1 VEIVIGG
8 GEVADGTQAI
18 EAAKPKTAQRASRRP
33 AAAAPA
39 DGNGQ
44 APNKPPNPAPAPAQT
59 APPGDLPPLPGED
72 EPPPNESDYDTPGT
86 YTKPQL
92 TRIWATLTGDIGY
105 PNSDKDAARK
115 ACAGIIGRDLASST
129 DLSFNEA
136 GTVIDTLGNVLA
148 IASGRGGDPR
158 AILEGLTRDPRA
170 AALTEL
176 SRLGIT
182 GTEAIADTAGSVLRI
197 VPPASL
203 ESLTARQ
210 AVALGSMLARCVTR
224 DDMDALLAT
233 GEVPD
238 GQ

>member
-1 VEIVIGG
+1 MTSG
-8 GEVADGTQAI
+8 ASSSA
-18 EAAKPKTAQRASRRP
+18 RAP
-33 AAAAPA
+33 
-39 DGNGQ
+39 GNGSLPQ
-44 APNKPPNPAPAPAQT
+44 TGGQSPSSPGGSGT
-59 APPGDLPPLPGED
+59 APDD
-72 EPPPNESDYDTPGT
+72 SDYDTPGT

-176 SRLGIT
+176 SRIGIT
-182 GTEAIADTAGSVLRI
+182 SLDGQVNTAGQVLSI
-197 VPPASL
+197 APPASL
-203 ESLTARQ
+203 ESLTTGQ
-210 AVALGSMLARCVTR
+210 AVQLAGTLARCTSKT
-224 DDMDALLAT
+224 DLDALLAT
-233 GEVPD
+233 GEVP
-238 GQ
+238 GAE